1 MLRTVS
7 GDRKAL
13 LRIVSEGSAVLR
25 ILSEDSAV
33 LQLVSKDWESLQ
45 VPRVGLGSEDPD
57 SGSTSSRSSVEEKK
71 IAKKSSLKD
80 KFDENEFSPEDS
92 SSSEELSQLSNKNL
106 DGHFS
111 VSSEVSSEDE
121 NHVLIEKDLKV
132 TLRGYKCSK
141 CNTFKT
147 TLRDAIEHHLCRNI
161 IRSARM

>member
-1 MLRTVS
+1 MLNFIEKS
-7 GDRKAL
+7 PSK
-13 LRIVSEGSAVLR
+13 VLPPKKIGLKR
-25 ILSEDSAV
+25 RR
-33 LQLVSKDWESLQ
+33 SKFELNET
-45 VPRVGLGSEDPD
+45 EDPD

-121 NHVLIEKDLKV
+121 NHVLIGRKMLNV

-141 CNTFKT
+141 CNLLT
-147 TLRDAIEHHLCRNI
+147 TLKDAINNHNCVN
-161 IRSARM
+161 